1 MRYPI
6 PTESEISGLRRDFQ
20 ESQAINDLLNESVKK
35 TGIAASDLYAFTK
48 GEQGKA
54 QEILAAM
61 QSNTNLQV
69 AYRGM
74 IEAISIYKM
83 PEAIAASSEEFPTRQ
98 ASGCQIK
105 VEKSRAEESQY
116 YIIITVSDM
125 DRIAP
130 KLMTVIDQDNNIERL
145 ELPVPRRG
153 IIQVSTD
160 EKSGIPLMLINP
172 KTAIYLG

>member
-1 MRYPI
+1 
-6 PTESEISGLRRDFQ
+6 
-20 ESQAINDLLNESVKK
+20 
-35 TGIAASDLYAFTK
+35 
-48 GEQGKA
+48 
-54 QEILAAM
+54 
-61 QSNTNLQV
+61 
-69 AYRGM
+69 M

-130 KLMTVIDQDNNIERL
+130 DLMTVIDQDNNIERL
-145 ELPVPRRG
+145 ELPVPRSG

-160 EKSGIPLMLINP
+160 EKSGIPLMLKNP